1 MRYSAVLPRDVHQVL
16 LDHLLRRDGQEDA
29 CFALWRPSTGKER
42 TSAVIV
48 RAIFPESGDR
58 LVHGNVEITPQY
70 FSKAI
75 RAALQEQCGIA
86 LLHSHLGPGWQDMS
100 DDDIRAERIYA
111 SRAKGATGLPLVG
124 LTLGTD
130 GSWSTR
136 FWEKTAPNTYNRIW
150 CESTRV
156 VGQGLQVTFDD
167 RQLPIHGS
175 REELSRTVSAWG
187 DRVQGVLS
195 RITIGVVGVGSV
207 GSMVAESLARMGVGR
222 IVLMDFDSVEAVNL
236 DRHLHATTNDIG
248 KAKVRVTADALRA
261 KATAENF
268 EVVPLECSIVEP
280 EGLAAALDC
289 DLIFSCVDRPWARHV
304 LNFTAK
310 GHIIP
315 VVDGGV
321 LAEPTKQMNG
331 LKRADVRAHV
341 VMPETACL
349 ACMGQYRVELVQAER
364 EGFLDDDSY
373 IKNLPSGHE
382 LKRNENV
389 FAFSMMAASLE
400 VRQLISLIATSVH
413 AKPQQAYHFVT
424 GGMDSDY
431 KTCDVAC
438 SFESLLGIGDH
449 SPVALTGT
457 HRIAEHQRQMRN
469 SKVAVSPSSTRSW
482 FRRLVSRVKV

>member
-1 MRYSAVLPRDVHQVL
+1 MRHSAVLPYDVHQAFL
-16 LDHLLRRDGQEDA
+16 GHLLRSDGQEDA
-29 CFALWRPSTGKER
+29 CFALWRPSAGQGR
-42 TSAVIV
+42 TSALLV
-48 RAIFPESGDR
+48 RPIFPESGDR

-75 RAALQEQCGIA
+75 RIALQEKCGIA

-100 DDDIRAERIYA
+100 DDDMRGERIYA

-130 GSWSTR
+130 GSWSAR
-136 FWEKTAPNTYNRIW
+136 FWEKTAPSTYDRIW

-156 VGQGLQVTFDD
+156 VGHGVHLTFDD
-167 RQLPIHGS
+167 RQLPISGY

-187 DRVQGVLS
+187 ERVQGVLS
-195 RITIGVVGVGSV
+195 RLTVGVVGVGSV

-236 DRHLHATTNDIG
+236 DRHLHATTKDIG
-248 KAKVRVTADALRA
+248 RAKVRVTAEALRV
-261 KATAENF
+261 KATARNF
-268 EVVPLECSIVEP
+268 EVIPFEYSVVEP

-304 LNFTAK
+304 LNFIAK
-310 GHIIP
+310 GHLIP
-315 VVDGGV
+315 VIDGGV
-321 LAEPTKQMNG
+321 LAEPTKQMTG

-364 EGFLDDDSY
+364 EGSLDDNYY

-400 VRQLISLIATSVH
+400 VRQLISLIATSIHVN
-413 AKPQQAYHFVT
+413 PQQSYHFVT
-424 GGMDSDY
+424 GGMDSEH
-431 KTCDVAC
+431 KTCDAVC
-438 SFESLLGIGDH
+438 SFQSLLGIGDH
-449 SPVALTGT
+449 SPVVLTGI
-457 HRIAEHQRQMRN
+457 HHIAEHQRQMRN
-469 SKVAVSPSSTRSW
+469 SKAAVPSPSTGSW
-482 FRRLVSRVKV
+482 FRRLVSRLKV